1 MYITC
6 DMLTSVT
13 SQQVPYLLETIL
25 VFLLQHVRNYPVSL
39 KPHTYSRT
47 EEAGDKGPVQR
58 GNYELR
64 I

>member
-1 MYITC
+1 
-6 DMLTSVT
+6 MLTSVT
-13 SQQVPYLLETIL
+13 IRQVPHLLETIL
-25 VFLLQHVRNYPVSL
+25 VFLLQHVRIYPISL
-39 KPHTYSRT
+39 KPHIYSQT